1 MCQAVLSIGNLGTV
15 KHISDDL
22 ILLKNDIDMEVSK
35 RKPFP
40 ICRPGQPPPPP
51 PPRSS
56 PPVSADLPASR
67 QVPLRRAPPPPPAR
81 ALSVPSHSKQFLPT
95 APETYLMNGNHS
107 LTRCNPEAPKT
118 APPQTSKRPSAPISI
133 VRPYNFQPPTR
144 REHLESEEPSHGH
157 LVKSTPTPVSE
168 NPVMAHSYSSR
179 SSSPS
184 FLEELQRTFPL
195 LKPGSKIDTNL
206 VKPSQNTCDKENL
219 SKPNEDLE
227 KSEEGLKV
235 TTSVTSGDSSI
246 HPSSNPP
253 NLTTI
258 AKNKTLVAENKQP
271 LARDLYRPAS
281 LPVMSTQSA
290 GSRPAISGKPA
301 HLTCLTTPPNL
312 PGASSQQARHLLV
325 RKSSKQHAA
334 PLRPSLMSSSLRDLT
349 REREEVHIFTPSLP
363 PRLDKLLPS
372 MPPPPQP
379 PKRRESLLRKVK
391 CAFQHFIP
399 SSPISRCPNVK
410 KVPLRRDSSRSLN
423 QSRIFQTQ
431 GQ

>member
-1 MCQAVLSIGNLGTV
+1 
-15 KHISDDL
+15 
-22 ILLKNDIDMEVSK
+22 MEVSK
-35 RKPFP
+35 RKPYP

-56 PPVSADLPASR
+56 PPVSGDLPASR

-81 ALSVPSHSKQFLPT
+81 ALSGPSLSKQFLPT
-95 APETYLMNGNHS
+95 APENHLVNDNHS
-107 LTRCNPEAPKT
+107 MTRCNPGAPRT
-118 APPQTSKRPSAPISI
+118 APAHEMSKRPSAPISI
-133 VRPYNFQPPTR
+133 VRPFNFQPPTR
-144 REHLESEEPSHGH
+144 REHLESEPSQGH
-157 LVKSTPTPVSE
+157 LVKSTPTPDIPES
-168 NPVMAHSYSSR
+168 PVMTHSLSSR

-195 LKPGSKIDTNL
+195 LKPVSNLDTNL

-219 SKPNEDLE
+219 FKLSEDLE

-235 TTSVTSGDSSI
+235 TTSVTRDDSSI
-246 HPSSNPP
+246 HSSSNPP
-253 NLTTI
+253 SLTTI
-258 AKNKTLVAENKQP
+258 AKNKTLVAEKKQP

-379 PKRRESLLRKVK
+379 PKRRESLLRKVSTCQEGSFEARFLAQFK
-391 CAFQHFIP
+391 SVENF
-399 SSPISRCPNVK
+399 PNPGPVTE
-410 KVPLRRDSSRSLN
+410 L
-423 QSRIFQTQ
+423 
-431 GQ
+431 

>member
-1 MCQAVLSIGNLGTV
+1 
-15 KHISDDL
+15 
-22 ILLKNDIDMEVSK
+22 MEVSK

-56 PPVSADLPASR
+56 PPVSGDLPASR

-81 ALSVPSHSKQFLPT
+81 ALSVPSHSKQFLLA
-95 APETYLMNGNHS
+95 APESHLVNGNHS
-107 LTRCNPEAPKT
+107 LTRCNPGAPKT

-144 REHLESEEPSHGH
+144 REHLESEPSQGH
-157 LVKSTPTPVSE
+157 LVKSTPTPVIPES
-168 NPVMAHSYSSR
+168 PVMTHSLSSR

-195 LKPGSKIDTNL
+195 LKPVSNLDTNL

-219 SKPNEDLE
+219 FKPSEDLE

-246 HPSSNPP
+246 HSSSNPP
-253 NLTTI
+253 SLTTI

-271 LARDLYRPAS
+271 LSRDLYRPAS
-281 LPVMSTQSA
+281 LPGMSTQSA

-301 HLTCLTTPPNL
+301 HLACLPSPLNL
-312 PGASSQQARHLLV
+312 PGASPQQARHLLV

-379 PKRRESLLRKVK
+379 PKRRESLLRKV
-391 CAFQHFIP
+391 
-399 SSPISRCPNVK
+399 SRCQEGSFEARFLAQFKSVENFPNPEPVTE
-410 KVPLRRDSSRSLN
+410 L
-423 QSRIFQTQ
+423 
-431 GQ
+431 

>member
-1 MCQAVLSIGNLGTV
+1 
-15 KHISDDL
+15 
-22 ILLKNDIDMEVSK
+22 MEVSK

-56 PPVSADLPASR
+56 PPVRGDLPASR

-95 APETYLMNGNHS
+95 APESHLMNGNHS
-107 LTRCNPEAPKT
+107 LTRCNPGAPKN

-144 REHLESEEPSHGH
+144 RDHLESEEPSQDH
-157 LVKSTPTPVSE
+157 LVKSTPTPVIPES
-168 NPVMAHSYSSR
+168 PVMAHSFSSR

-195 LKPGSKIDTNL
+195 LKPVSNLDTNL

-219 SKPNEDLE
+219 LKPSEDLE

-235 TTSVTSGDSSI
+235 TNSVTSGDGSI
-246 HPSSNPP
+246 DSSSNPP
-253 NLTTI
+253 SLTTI
-258 AKNKTLVAENKQP
+258 AKDKKLVAENKQP

-301 HLTCLTTPPNL
+301 HLACLPSPLHL
-312 PGASSQQARHLLV
+312 PGASPQQARHLLV

-334 PLRPSLMSSSLRDLT
+334 PLKPSLMSSSLRDLT

-399 SSPISRCPNVK
+399 SSPISRCQDVK

-431 GQ
+431 SQ

>member
-1 MCQAVLSIGNLGTV
+1 
-15 KHISDDL
+15 
-22 ILLKNDIDMEVSK
+22 MEVSK
-35 RKPFP
+35 RKPYP

-95 APETYLMNGNHS
+95 APENHLMNGNHS
-107 LTRCNPEAPKT
+107 LTRCNPGAPRT
-118 APPQTSKRPSAPISI
+118 VPAHEMSKRPSAPISI
-133 VRPYNFQPPTR
+133 VRPYNFQPPTGR
-144 REHLESEEPSHGH
+144 DHLESESYHGH
-157 LVKSTPTPVSE
+157 LVKPTPTPVIPES
-168 NPVMAHSYSSR
+168 PVMAHSFSSR

-246 HPSSNPP
+246 HSSSNPP

-258 AKNKTLVAENKQP
+258 AKNKTLVAEKKQP

-379 PKRRESLLRKVK
+379 PKRRESLLRKVSTCQEGSFEARFLAQFK
-391 CAFQHFIP
+391 SVENF
-399 SSPISRCPNVK
+399 PNPEPVTE
-410 KVPLRRDSSRSLN
+410 L
-423 QSRIFQTQ
+423 
-431 GQ
+431 

>member
-1 MCQAVLSIGNLGTV
+1 
-15 KHISDDL
+15 
-22 ILLKNDIDMEVSK
+22 MEVSK

-40 ICRPGQPPPPP
+40 IRRPGQPPPPP

-56 PPVSADLPASR
+56 PPVSGDLPASR

-95 APETYLMNGNHS
+95 APANYLVNDNHS
-107 LTRCNPEAPKT
+107 LTRCNPGSPRT
-118 APPQTSKRPSAPISI
+118 APAHEMSKRPSAPISI
-133 VRPYNFQPPTR
+133 VRPYNFQPPIR
-144 REHLESEEPSHGH
+144 RDHLESEEPYQDH
-157 LVKSTPTPVSE
+157 LVKSTPTPVIPES
-168 NPVMAHSYSSR
+168 PVMTHSLSSR

-195 LKPGSKIDTNL
+195 LKPMSNLDTNL

-219 SKPNEDLE
+219 FKPSEDLE

-235 TTSVTSGDSSI
+235 TISVTSRDSSI
-246 HPSSNPP
+246 HSSSNPP

-301 HLTCLTTPPNL
+301 HLACPTTPPNL

-391 CAFQHFIP
+391 FAFQHFIP
-399 SSPISRCPNVK
+399 SFPISRCQDVK
-410 KVPLRRDSSRSLN
+410 KVPLRRGSSRNSN
-423 QSRIFQTQ
+423 QSRIFQTLSQ
-431 GQ
+431 

>member
-1 MCQAVLSIGNLGTV
+1 
-15 KHISDDL
+15 
-22 ILLKNDIDMEVSK
+22 MEVSK
-35 RKPFP
+35 RKPYP

-56 PPVSADLPASR
+56 PPVSGDLPASR

-81 ALSVPSHSKQFLPT
+81 ALSVASHSKQFLPT
-95 APETYLMNGNHS
+95 APESHLINGNHS
-107 LTRCNPEAPKT
+107 LTRCNPGAPKT

-133 VRPYNFQPPTR
+133 VRPYNFQPPTGR
-144 REHLESEEPSHGH
+144 DHLESESYHGH
-157 LVKSTPTPVSE
+157 LVKPTPTPVIPES
-168 NPVMAHSYSSR
+168 PVMAHSFSSR

-195 LKPGSKIDTNL
+195 LKPGSKIDTTL

-219 SKPNEDLE
+219 FKSSEDLE

-235 TTSVTSGDSSI
+235 TTSVTIGDSSM
-246 HPSSNPP
+246 HSSSNPSS
-253 NLTTI
+253 LITI

-379 PKRRESLLRKVK
+379 PKRRESLLRKVSTCQEGSFEARFLAQFK
-391 CAFQHFIP
+391 SVENF
-399 SSPISRCPNVK
+399 PNPGPVTE
-410 KVPLRRDSSRSLN
+410 L
-423 QSRIFQTQ
+423 
-431 GQ
+431 